1 MIYLHLFIFVILVLI
16 SNNFKKKV
24 YHSNLCYSSVLQMFR
39 IPFSAFAVIDFL
51 PPHVEV
57 VCSET
62 AEVVGYADG
71 RFKHLAFA
79 DLNTDSHS

>member
-1 MIYLHLFIFVILVLI
+1 MIYLRLFISVILVFI
-16 SNNFKKKV
+16 SNNFKKV
-24 YHSNLCYSSVLQMFR
+24 YRSNLCYSSVLQMFR

-51 PPHVEV
+51 PPHVKV

>member
-24 YHSNLCYSSVLQMFR
+24 YRSNLCYSSVLQMFR

>member
-1 MIYLHLFIFVILVLI
+1 
-16 SNNFKKKV
+16 
-24 YHSNLCYSSVLQMFR
+24 MFR

-79 DLNTDSHS
+79 DFKTDSHS

>member
-1 MIYLHLFIFVILVLI
+1 M
-16 SNNFKKKV
+16 
-24 YHSNLCYSSVLQMFR
+24 CYSSVLQMFR